1 MMTKKQAWIEAVRP
15 RTLPLSLAGIIF
27 GSAIAFKEGFVN
39 WVIFSFAI
47 LTTLL
52 FQILSNLA
60 NDYGDGV
67 KGTDNNERIGPTRA
81 LQSGII
87 SAKQMK
93 TAVVLTAI
101 ASLFS
106 AACLIYYGTKN
117 APSTVMW
124 AYGIL
129 AIFCVV
135 AAITY
140 TVGKKAYGYQGLGDV
155 MVFLFFGLVS
165 VLGVYS
171 LYTNTFNW
179 NNLLPSCSIGLLSVA
194 VLNLNNM
201 RDYASDKKAGKNT
214 LVVKMGV
221 DYAKMYHTLIV
232 LVAMITLF
240 FFLLE
245 AHSVIHFIALLPSI
259 SLFLHLMKVAKVQ
272 TTKDFDPELKTVA
285 LSTFAI
291 AVLYLL
297 SVVIE
302 NGVF

>member
-1 MMTKKQAWIEAVRP
+1 MTKKQAWIEAIRP

-27 GSAIAFKEGFVN
+27 GSAIAFIEGFIN
-39 WVIFSFAI
+39 WTIFTFAI

-67 KGTDNNERIGPTRA
+67 KGTDNHERVGPTRA
-81 LQSGII
+81 VQSGII
-87 SAKQMK
+87 SQKEMK
-93 TAVVLTAI
+93 TAVIVTSLLSITSA
-101 ASLFS
+101 ASLIYFS
-106 AACLIYYGTKN
+106 SKEMPT
-117 APSTVMW
+117 TVIW
-124 AYGIL
+124 SYAGL
-129 AIFCVV
+129 AIFCII

-140 TVGKKAYGYQGLGDV
+140 TVGKRAYGYHGLGDI
-155 MVFLFFGLVS
+155 MVFIFFGLVS

-171 LYTNTFNW
+171 LYTKAFDW
-179 NNLLPSCSIGLLSVA
+179 NNVLPATAIGLLSVA

-221 DYAKMYHTLIV
+221 DYAKLYHTLLV
-232 LVAMITLF
+232 LASLVMLF

-245 AHSVIHFIALLPSI
+245 THSAIHFIALLPAV
-259 SLFLHLMKVAKVQ
+259 SLFLHLMKVAKVR
-272 TTKDFDPELKTVA
+272 TTKDFDPELKVVA

-291 AVLYLL
+291 SVLYFA
-297 SVVIE
+297 SIW
-302 NGVF
+302 F